1 MLKLL
6 LCGTDH
12 VDAEVELLLH
22 AAVAGGH
29 VDMLLLPHS
38 AWGDWALVSIMA
50 SDKHRM
56 DNWTH
61 LRIKIKA
68 LCCMLNGCLNMVS
81 RHEIG
86 QQAA

>member
-38 AWGDWALVSIMA
+38 TWGDWALSKFISVCFYRVS
-50 SDKHRM
+50 H
-56 DNWTH
+56 N
-61 LRIKIKA
+61 
-68 LCCMLNGCLNMVS
+68 
-81 RHEIG
+81 
-86 QQAA
+86 

>member
-38 AWGDWALVSIMA
+38 AWGDWALSKLISV
-50 SDKHRM
+50 
-56 DNWTH
+56 
-61 LRIKIKA
+61 
-68 LCCMLNGCLNMVS
+68 CF
-81 RHEIG
+81 
-86 QQAA
+86 